1 MHSVKVLRNGGR
13 LRNIPTEDFV
23 VPENTQLVIEYVSME
38 TMAQAL
44 TPGEDYQGYLSM
56 RPYYGLFLVGT
67 VRGADDVSTWGADSG
82 QMVKIRFPPGSDVK
96 FSIFSRVNVWVNVD
110 VSGYLEKIE

>member
-96 FSIFSRVNVWVNVD
+96 FSPYSAGSMFGLMLTFLDILKR
-110 VSGYLEKIE
+110 